1 MGNLADRLNTLTVRV
16 ASPDDTVRLY
26 LSGANQLHVEFAKGS
41 LEQHTEPSLSKQLSH
56 VCTVAL
62 RRRQKT
68 MTKTARKLM
77 TEMDVDEDQTFA
89 RRPPPRR
96 PETLRT
102 PNRAA
107 ITAVGR
113 SPRSLI
119 TVRRI
124 PGDIFDV
131 RIRKGTL
138 GRFNGDQ
145 LMVEFHAALSAASAD
160 YQRQLAELRSRKGV
174 GDGE

>member
-1 MGNLADRLNTLTVRV
+1 MGTLADRLNTMTVRV
-16 ASPDDTVRLY
+16 TSPDDTVRLY
-26 LSGANQLHVEFAKGS
+26 LTGGDQLHLEFARGS

-56 VCTVAL
+56 VCTTAL
-62 RRRQKT
+62 RQRSQT
-68 MTKTARKLM
+68 MTATARRLM
-77 TEMDVDEDQTFA
+77 AEMDVDEDRTFA
-89 RRPPPRR
+89 RNRRPPVRHR
-96 PETLRT
+96 PSG
-102 PNRAA
+102 PA

-131 RIRKGTL
+131 KIRKGTL

-145 LMVEFHAALSAASAD
+145 LTVEFHGALRAAAAD
-160 YQRQLAELRSRKGV
+160 YQRQLAELRSGKG
-174 GDGE
+174 GC